1 MRLST
6 AIIVLALAIPLNSLA
21 GPPAGV
27 VTGPDVTVV
36 NTSDN
41 PVPTVVQSLP
51 SPVLVHDSAQFLT
64 AGEVGPV
71 LNLSVPPEVVLTD
84 IVLTLGSSS
93 RSTMVLLEDRST
105 GDILVQ
111 QSIGSDAGSPDG
123 QLSLHFQ
130 SGLQSPSGFFLSL
143 FCAHWI
149 EDNLCEG
156 ALMWSGYQ
164 P

>member
-6 AIIVLALAIPLNSLA
+6 AIIVLALAIPLKILA
-21 GPPAGV
+21 GPTA
-27 VTGPDVTVV
+27 GPDVTVV

-51 SPVLVHDSAQFLT
+51 APALVHDGADFLT
-64 AGEVGPV
+64 PGIVEAV
-71 LNLSVPPEVVLTD
+71 LYLSVPPEVVLTD
-84 IVLTLGSSS
+84 VVLTLGSSS
-93 RSTMVLLEDRST
+93 HSTTVLLEDNST
-105 GDILVQ
+105 GDIIVR

-123 QLSLHFQ
+123 KLSLHFQ
-130 SGLQSPSGFFLSL
+130 SGLQSPSGFSISL
-143 FCAHWI
+143 YCAYWI
-149 EDNLCEG
+149 ENNVCEG